1 LVTGTKRMPGAWIQR
16 PCQYSI
22 PETANNETTQSA
34 LGKARARPAKVNLP
48 TNKGVKNV

>member
-1 LVTGTKRMPGAWIQR
+1 MPGAWIQR

-22 PETANNETTQSA
+22 PEPVNNAIDQSA